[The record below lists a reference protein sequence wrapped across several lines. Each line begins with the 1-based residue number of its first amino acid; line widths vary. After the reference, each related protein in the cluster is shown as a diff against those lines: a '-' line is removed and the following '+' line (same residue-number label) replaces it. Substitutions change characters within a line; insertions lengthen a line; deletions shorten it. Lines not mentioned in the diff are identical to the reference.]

1 MVIGAQSSTEML
13 QAPVIA
19 PKIESQVQIKIGL
32 CNYIEFGDK
41 ETVAAAFTTGDN
53 SSGQLES

>member
-1 MVIGAQSSTEML
+1 ML
-13 QAPVIA
+13 QAPVVA

-41 ETVAAAFTTGDN
+41 EAVAAAFTTGDN